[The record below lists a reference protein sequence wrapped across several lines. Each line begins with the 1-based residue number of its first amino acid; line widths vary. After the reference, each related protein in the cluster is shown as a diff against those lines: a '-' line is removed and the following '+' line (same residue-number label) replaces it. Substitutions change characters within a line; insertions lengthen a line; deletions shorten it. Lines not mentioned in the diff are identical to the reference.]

1 MNKSSKTDPQRST
14 TQPATA
20 ERIGPAE
27 QAHARLAAIVESS
40 DDAIL
45 SKTLDGIITTWNAGA
60 QRIFGYA
67 AQEIIGQSILR
78 LIPPELHDEEEQ
90 IIKRIKAGQR
100 IEHYETE
107 RLTKDGHRVP
117 VSLTISPLNDA
128 SGTIIGASKIARD
141 ITERKRAAEAIRV
154 LNAQLSADLSA
165 MTRMQQISTRLAQA
179 EDFAQLLDEIVA
191 AGTEITGADMGNI
204 QLFQNGALQIVSQ
217 RGFAAP
223 FLEFF
228 NRVSRGSSA
237 CGAALERRERVI
249 VEDVR
254 QSPIFIGTQALE
266 VMLAAG
272 AIAVQS
278 TPLVSRSGTLLGM
291 FSTHYRTPRRPSDH
305 ELQMLDLLA
314 RQAADLI
321 ERTQTEA
328 SRRAS
333 EERYRTLFDLGPV
346 AVYSCDASGV
356 IREFNRRAAEL
367 WGRAPQPG
375 DTDELFCGSHQ
386 MYRPDGTFMPH
397 DQCPMAE
404 VLAGTIPEARD
415 MEVQIKRP
423 DESWITVIVN
433 IRVLKNERGDITG
446 AINCFVDI
454 TDRKRIQEEARKAGE
469 RFRFMAESMPQKIFT
484 ADATG
489 AVEYLN
495 QQWLDYTGAPV
506 NELKGEG
513 WAAFLHP
520 DDAPETLR
528 CWQYAVETKESF
540 EIVHRF
546 RRADGVFRWHLS
558 RAHAM
563 PDERGHGSIWIGSNT
578 DIHNE
583 RETGKQL
590 ERTTE
595 ELKHFAYAASHDLQE
610 PLRMVTSYTQLL
622 AEEYQGRLGESA
634 DQYIGYAVQG
644 AHRMEALLK
653 GMREYWQA
661 SERGEHQR
669 APTDTNA
676 MLEQA
681 LLNLQ
686 ESITTSGAMITHDP
700 LPIVWADQ
708 TALVQVFQNLIGN
721 AIKYRGDQPPHV
733 HISAARNTTGEW
745 MFSVK
750 DNGIGIDPQFAEKV
764 FMIFHRLNGN
774 KYPGSGIGLSLCRKV
789 IEHLGGFIW
798 VESTIGQGATFRFT
812 IPHRDESDGRQQERH
827 PLRADVLF

>member
-1 MNKSSKTDPQRST
+1 MKNSSNL
-14 TQPATA
+14 QPATA
-20 ERIGPAE
+20 EPTGPAE
-27 QAHARLAAIVESS
+27 QAQAQLAAIVTSS

-60 QRIFGYA
+60 QRIFGYE
-67 AQEIIGQSILR
+67 AQEIVGESILR
-78 LIPPELHDEEEQ
+78 LIPPELHDEEEE
-90 IIKRIKAGQR
+90 ILRRIKAGQP

-107 RLTKDGHRVP
+107 RVTKDGHRVP
-117 VSLTISPLNDA
+117 VSLTISPLFDA
-128 SGTIIGASKIARD
+128 SGNIVGASKIARD
-141 ITERKRAAEAIRV
+141 ITERKRSEEAIRV

-165 MTRMQQISTRLAQA
+165 MTRMQHISTRLAQA

-204 QLFQNGALQIVSQ
+204 QLFQNGVLQIASQ

-228 NRVSRGSSA
+228 NHVSHGSAA
-237 CGAALERRERVI
+237 CGTALERRERII
-249 VEDVR
+249 VEDIL
-254 QSPIFIGTQALE
+254 QSPIFIGTSALD

-272 AIAVQS
+272 ARAVQS
-278 TPLVSRSGTLLGM
+278 TPLISRSGTLLGM
-291 FSTHYRTPRRPSDH
+291 FSTHYRTPRRPGDR
-305 ELQMLDLLA
+305 ELRMLDLLA

-321 ERTQTEA
+321 ERTQAEE

-333 EERYRTLFDLGPV
+333 EQRYRTLFDLGPV
-346 AVYSCDASGV
+346 AVYSCEVSGV

-367 WGRAPQPG
+367 WGRAPNPG
-375 DTDELFCGSHQ
+375 DTDERFCGSHQ
-386 MYRPDGTFMPH
+386 MYRPDGTFLPH

-404 VLAGTIPEARD
+404 VLAGTIPEARE
-415 MEVQIKRP
+415 MEVRIKRP
-423 DESWITVIVN
+423 DGSWVTVIVN
-433 IRVLKNERGDITG
+433 IRALKNERGDITG
-446 AINCFVDI
+446 AINCFVDV
-454 TDRKRIQEEARKAGE
+454 TDWKRVQEEARKAGE
-469 RFRFMAESMPQKIFT
+469 RFRFLAESMPQKIFT

-489 AVEYLN
+489 AVNYLN
-495 QQWLDYTGAPV
+495 QQWLEYTGVPFDQL
-506 NELKGEG
+506 NKEG
-513 WAAFLHP
+513 WVRFLHP
-520 DDAPETLR
+520 YDAQETLR
-528 CWQYAVETKESF
+528 RWQQAVATKESF

-563 PDERGHGSIWIGSNT
+563 PDERGNGSMWIGSNT
-578 DIHNE
+578 DIHDE
-583 RETGKQL
+583 RETAKKL

-622 AEEYQGRLGESA
+622 ANEYQGHLGGNA
-634 DQYIGYAVQG
+634 DQYISWAVQG
-644 AHRMEALLK
+644 AQRMEALLK

-661 SERGEHQR
+661 SERGEQHN

-676 MLEQA
+676 TLEHA

-686 ESITTSGAMITHDP
+686 ESIATSGAVITNDP
-700 LPIVWADQ
+700 LPIVRADE

-721 AIKYRGDQPPHV
+721 AIKYRGDQAPHV
-733 HISAARNTTGEW
+733 HISAAKNTTGEW

-764 FMIFHRLNGN
+764 FTIFNRLNGN

-789 IEHLGGFIW
+789 IEHLGGSIW

-812 IPHRDESDGRQQERH
+812 IPHRD
-827 PLRADVLF
+827 

>member
-1 MNKSSKTDPQRST
+1 MEPHGPTI
-14 TQPATA
+14 QPATVKPT
-20 ERIGPAE
+20 GPAE
-27 QAHARLAAIVESS
+27 QAQAQLAAIVTSS
-40 DDAIL
+40 ADAIL
-45 SKTLDGIITTWNAGA
+45 SKTLDGLITTWNAGA
-60 QRIFGYA
+60 QRIFGYEA
-67 AQEIIGQSILR
+67 REIIGQPILR
-78 LIPPELHDEEEQ
+78 LIPPELRDEEAQ
-90 IIKRIKAGQR
+90 MLKRIKAGQH
-100 IEHYETE
+100 IDHYETE

-117 VSLTISPLNDA
+117 VSLTMSPLNDA
-128 SGTIIGASKIARD
+128 SGNIIGVSKIARD
-141 ITERKRAAEAIRV
+141 ITERKRSEEAIRV

-165 MTRMQQISTRLAQA
+165 MARMQQISTRLAQA

-204 QLFQNGALQIVSQ
+204 QLYQNEVLQIVSQ

-223 FLEFF
+223 FLDFF
-228 NRVSRGSSA
+228 NRVSHGSAA
-237 CGAALERRERVI
+237 CGKALERRERII
-249 VEDVR
+249 VEDVL
-254 QSPIFIGTQALE
+254 QSPIFIGTQELE

-272 AIAVQS
+272 ARAVQS
-278 TPLVSRSGTLLGM
+278 TPLISRSGTLLGM
-291 FSTHYRTPRRPSDH
+291 FSTHYCIPRRPGNR
-305 ELQMLDLLA
+305 ELRMLDLLA

-321 ERTQTEA
+321 ERTQVEE

-346 AVYSCDASGV
+346 AVYSCAASGV

-367 WGRAPQPG
+367 WGRAPKPG
-375 DTDELFCGSHQ
+375 DTDERFCGSHQ

-397 DQCPMAE
+397 DQCPMAA
-404 VLAGTIPEARD
+404 VLDGSITEARD

-423 DESWITVIVN
+423 DGSWVTVIVN
-433 IRVLKNERGDITG
+433 IRVLKNEHGDITG

-469 RFRFMAESMPQKIFT
+469 RFRFLAESMPQKIFT

-489 AVEYLN
+489 AVDYLN
-495 QQWLDYTGAPV
+495 QQWLDYTRAPV

-513 WAAFLHP
+513 WASFLHP
-520 DDAPETLR
+520 GDAQQTLR
-528 CWQYAVETKESF
+528 CWQHSVETKESF

-578 DIHNE
+578 DIHDE

-622 AEEYQGRLGESA
+622 AEDYKGRLGESA
-634 DQYIGYAVQG
+634 DQYINFAVQG

-661 SERGEHQR
+661 SERGEDHHTR
-669 APTDTNA
+669 TDTNA
-676 MLEQA
+676 TLEQA

-686 ESITTSGAMITHDP
+686 ESITISGAIITNDS
-700 LPIVWADQ
+700 LPIVWADE
-708 TALVQVFQNLIGN
+708 TVLMQVFQNLIGN
-721 AIKYRGDQPPHV
+721 AIKYRGDKTPHV

-745 MFSVK
+745 TFSVK

-764 FMIFHRLNGN
+764 FTIFKRLNGN

-789 IEHLGGFIW
+789 IEHLGGTIW

-812 IPHRDESDGRQQERH
+812 IPHG
-827 PLRADVLF
+827 A

>member
-1 MNKSSKTDPQRST
+1 MKNSSNREPHNPTIRKAVR
-14 TQPATA
+14 TA
-20 ERIGPAE
+20 PVDHA
-27 QAHARLAAIVESS
+27 QAQLAAIVTSS

-45 SKTLDGIITTWNAGA
+45 SITLDGIVTTWNAGA
-60 QRIFGYA
+60 QRIFGYEA
-67 AQEIIGQSILR
+67 DEIVGQPILR
-78 LIPPELHDEEEQ
+78 LIPPALRDQEEQ
-90 IIKRIKAGQR
+90 ILKRIKAGQH
-100 IEHYETE
+100 IEHYEAE
-107 RLTKDGHRVP
+107 RLTKDGRRVP
-117 VSLTISPLNDA
+117 VSVAISPLNDA
-128 SGTIIGASKIARD
+128 SGNIVGVSRIARD
-141 ITERKRAAEAIRV
+141 ITERERSEEAIRV

-179 EDFAQLLDEIVA
+179 EDFTQLLDEIVA

-204 QLFQNGALQIVSQ
+204 QLFQNGVLQIASQ

-228 NRVSRGSSA
+228 NQVSHGSAA
-237 CGAALERRERVI
+237 CGTALQRRERII
-249 VEDVR
+249 VEDVL
-254 QSPIFIGTQALE
+254 QSPIFIGTPALDA
-266 VMLAAG
+266 MLAAG
-272 AIAVQS
+272 ARAVQS
-278 TPLVSRSGTLLGM
+278 TPLIGRSGTLLGM
-291 FSTHYRTPRRPSDH
+291 FSTHYRTPRSPGDR
-305 ELQMLDLLA
+305 ELRMLDLLA

-321 ERTQTEA
+321 ERTQAEE
-328 SRRAS
+328 SRHAS

-346 AVYSCDASGV
+346 AVYSCEASGV

-367 WGRAPQPG
+367 WGRAPKPG
-375 DTDELFCGSHQ
+375 DTDERFCGSHQ

-404 VLAGTIPEARD
+404 VLDGTIPEARD

-423 DESWITVIVN
+423 DGSWVTVIVN

-484 ADATG
+484 ADAAG
-489 AVEYLN
+489 AVDYLN
-495 QQWLDYTGAPV
+495 QQWLDYTGASV
-506 NELKGEG
+506 NDLKGEG
-513 WAAFLHP
+513 WAGFLHP
-520 DDAPETLR
+520 DDAQESLR
-528 CWQYAVETKESF
+528 GWQHAVATKQSF

-563 PDERGHGSIWIGSNT
+563 PDEGGRGSMWIGSNT

-583 RETGKQL
+583 RETGTQL

-622 AEEYQGRLGESA
+622 AKEYQGRLGENA
-634 DQYIGYAVQG
+634 DQYISYAVQG
-644 AHRMEALLK
+644 AQRMEALLK

-661 SERGEHQR
+661 SERGEHHH

-676 MLEQA
+676 ALEQA

-686 ESITTSGAMITHDP
+686 ESITTSGATITSGP
-700 LPIVWADQ
+700 LPIVRADE
-708 TALVQVFQNLIGN
+708 TAIVQVFQNLIGN
-721 AIKYRGDQPPHV
+721 AVKYHGEETPHV

-745 MFSVK
+745 VFSVK
-750 DNGIGIDPQFAEKV
+750 DNGIGIEPQFAEKV
-764 FMIFHRLNGN
+764 FTIFNRLNGN
-774 KYPGSGIGLSLCRKV
+774 EYPGSGIGLSLCRKV
-789 IEHLGGFIW
+789 IEHLGGTIW
-798 VESTIGQGATFRFT
+798 VEPTVGRGATFRFT
-812 IPHRDESDGRQQERH
+812 IPHGD
-827 PLRADVLF
+827 

>member
-1 MNKSSKTDPQRST
+1 MKNSSEMEPNSPAIQA
-14 TQPATA
+14 ATA
-20 ERIGPAE
+20 GHAGPAE
-27 QAHARLAAIVESS
+27 QVQAQLAAIVTST

-60 QRIFGYA
+60 QRIFGYS
-67 AQEIIGQSILR
+67 AQEIIGQPILR
-78 LIPPELHDEEEQ
+78 LIPPERHAEEEQ
-90 IIKRIKAGQR
+90 ILKGIKAGQR

-107 RLTKDGHRVP
+107 RLTKDGHRVS
-117 VSLTISPLNDA
+117 VSLTISPLHNA
-128 SGTIIGASKIARD
+128 SGNIIGASKIARD
-141 ITERKRAAEAIRV
+141 ITERKRQEEVIRV

-165 MTRMQQISTRLAQA
+165 MTRMQQISTRLVQA
-179 EDFAQLLDEIVA
+179 EDFAQLLNEIVA
-191 AGTEITGADMGNI
+191 AGTEITDADMGNI
-204 QLFQNGALQIVSQ
+204 QLFRNGVLQIVSQ
-217 RGFAAP
+217 RGFAAS

-228 NRVSRGSSA
+228 NCISHGSAA
-237 CGAALERRERVI
+237 CGTALERLERVI

-254 QSPIFIGTQALE
+254 QSPIFIGTPALE

-278 TPLVSRSGTLLGM
+278 TPLISRSGALLGM
-291 FSTHYRTPRRPSDH
+291 FSTHYRTPRRPGDR
-305 ELQMLDLLA
+305 ELRMLDLLA

-321 ERTQTEA
+321 ERTQTEE

-346 AVYSCDASGV
+346 AVYSCEASGV

-367 WGRAPQPG
+367 WGRAPKPG
-375 DTDELFCGSHQ
+375 DTDERFCGSHQ

-423 DESWITVIVN
+423 DGSWITVIVN

-446 AINCFVDI
+446 AINCFVDV
-454 TDRKRIQEEARKAGE
+454 TDWKRIQEEARKAGE

-484 ADATG
+484 ANATG
-489 AVEYLN
+489 AVDYLN

-506 NELKGEG
+506 NELTGEG
-513 WAAFLHP
+513 WAGFLHP
-520 DDAPETLR
+520 DDAQETLR
-528 CWQYAVETKESF
+528 CWQHAVETKESF
-540 EIVHRF
+540 EIVHRV

-558 RAHAM
+558 RAHVM
-563 PDERGHGSIWIGSNT
+563 PDERGHGSMWIGSNT
-578 DIHNE
+578 DIHDE
-583 RETGKQL
+583 RETGKKL

-610 PLRMVTSYTQLL
+610 PLRIVTSFTQLL
-622 AEEYQGRLGESA
+622 AKEYEGRLGESA
-634 DQYIGYAVQG
+634 DQYINYAVQG
-644 AHRMEALLK
+644 AHRMDALLK
-653 GMREYWQA
+653 GMRDYWQA
-661 SERGEHQR
+661 GERGEHHH

-676 MLEQA
+676 MLHQA

-686 ESITTSGAMITHDP
+686 ETVTTSGAMITNDP
-700 LPIVWADQ
+700 LPIVWADE

-745 MFSVK
+745 IFSVK
-750 DNGIGIDPQFAEKV
+750 DNGIGIDPKFAQK
-764 FMIFHRLNGN
+764 IFTIFNRLNGD

-789 IEHLGGFIW
+789 IEHLGGSIW

-812 IPHRDESDGRQQERH
+812 IPHRD
-827 PLRADVLF
+827 